1 MWTSIL
7 AIGLALLQLASACES
22 FPVDFKNNGNYFI
35 NINSNDSFTAVSE
48 FYSCQEPARV
58 VLITPKNKTIFCSD
72 VATSPDYT
80 DETTTCSISK
90 NQMYTGDWK
99 LILLDN
105 NGNGSTFNAQR
116 LLHLSVGEQVTSVV
130 IPTITLSVT
139 QTPTS
144 TVNATITD
152 VESTTLTPSSVTSLA
167 SNALTQT
174 VTSYPLRQTVTT
186 SSTATVTRTKTRFTY
201 TVETYT
207 ETELCANI
215 FAAEVADPT
224 ADAGLLSIASAAIA
238 SASATPAPTR
248 RARIR
253 RGITKVMQVARR
265 NVANLAKR
273 TPDSA
278 TVTSTDTNTA
288 HWSSVTSSFTA
299 SPVILTSTS
308 EFFLAI
314 QSTKVYGRLILPP
327 ATVESTTTITPAPIT
342 IVATGTT
349 VTKTAPTSVSTEH
362 LFCSSKNL
370 NLTYLKSDPHNH
382 QTNYQNISSH
392 KDGNCNVCSPSSPC
406 SHLSPFHDVH

>member
-299 SPVILTSTS
+299 SPVILTST
-308 EFFLAI
+308 
-314 QSTKVYGRLILPP
+314 T
-327 ATVESTTTITPAPIT
+327 TVESTTTITPAPIT

-349 VTKTAPTSVSTEH
+349 VTKTAPTSTRTIIKRTTRTSRVTKTVTATLSIT
-362 LFCSSKNL
+362 SWV
-370 NLTYLKSDPHNH
+370 P
-382 QTNYQNISSH
+382 
-392 KDGNCNVCSPSSPC
+392 GPNC
-406 SHLSPFHDVH
+406 F